1 MDCVKSEFDDL
12 CITEDAKNAS
22 RMDKRKHIDAQDD
35 DDDDDQDRKYISKNL
50 NAERRRRKKLS
61 DRQLELRS
69 LMNKATIITDAI
81 TYIEELQ
88 KSVEDLTD
96 QLHQMEATSVAEEK
110 PNFKE
115 IDADQE
121 MNKWGLAPEVQVNH
135 IGGTK
140 FWIKIVFRKKRGGL
154 TKLMEAINVL
164 GFDITDTSITTSDGA
179 VLVTL
184 SAEGIHG
191 GLSEADKIKKFL
203 LEVIS
208 TI

>member
-1 MDCVKSEFDDL
+1 MDCVKTEFDDL
-12 CITEDAKNAS
+12 CITEDTNNAS
-22 RMDKRKHIDAQDD
+22 RMDKRKHIDAQD

-96 QLHQMEATSVAEEK
+96 QLHQMEATSVAEEN

-115 IDADQE
+115 IDAEQG
-121 MNKWGLAPEVQVNH
+121 MNKWGLAQPEVQVNH

-140 FWIKIVFRKKRGGL
+140 YWIKIVFQKKRGGL
-154 TKLMEAINVL
+154 TKLMEAISVL

-203 LEVIS
+203 LEVIGN
-208 TI
+208 I

>member
-12 CITEDAKNAS
+12 CITEDTNNAA
-22 RMDKRKHIDAQDD
+22 RMDKRKKHIDAQDD
-35 DDDDDQDRKYISKNL
+35 DDEDSKYISKNL
-50 NAERRRRKKLS
+50 NAERKRRKKLS

-81 TYIEELQ
+81 TYIEELKQ
-88 KSVEDLTD
+88 SVEDLTH
-96 QLHQMEATSVAEEK
+96 QLHQMEATSVAQEK
-110 PNFKE
+110 PDDFKE
-115 IDADQE
+115 IDAEQE
-121 MNKWGLAPEVQVNH
+121 TNKWGLAQPEVQVNH

-140 FWIKIVFRKKRGGL
+140 FWIKIVFQKKRGGL
-154 TKLMEAINVL
+154 TKLMEAINVV

-184 SAEGIHG
+184 SAEGSHG
-191 GLSEADKIKKFL
+191 GLPEADKIKKFL

-208 TI
+208 NI